1 MKYEI
6 EELKELIESG
16 DKASIDTY
24 LYKAIEK
31 EDVALVQKINTDVRS
46 AIDSEKDTHANKH
59 LETWKANHLDTL
71 VEEEV
76 KKRNPEKTP
85 EQIEIEKLRAEI
97 AAERKEREREAL
109 KTSALET
116 LTKESLPTDLL
127 EKLIGDDA
135 DTTTSN
141 VELFKSVVEK
151 VKQST
156 LDSVYGEN
164 GGTPERSTDK
174 KADTT
179 DLSELAA
186 AANLRNN

>member
-6 EELKELIESG
+6 EKLKELIESG

-31 EDVALVQKINTDVRS
+31 DDVALVQKINTDVRS

-174 KADTT
+174 NVDTT